1 MKRRLPG
8 PQTGPTRSR
17 LYYSRTRQCRAAARL
32 RKCQRALDDANG
44 RLRLLSAHTRG
55 IIFELDSDVRFVRT
69 WASDPQLLAAPESES
84 LGRTILDV
92 LGPEV
97 GRIHHDAAKATVE
110 TGNSVSY
117 EYELDV
123 PSGHRHF
130 ACQSVAVPAD
140 SGNGNHAVFWIRDI
154 TDQVQLQQKLIRT
167 ERLAMVGALA
177 AGVAHEIN
185 NPLAYMMLNAEQL
198 GRIFDHFEKGQ
209 PLNDRLDSVRNC
221 IRMIY
226 DGAGHVRNIVN
237 ELLQLAKPDDPT
249 EPVSISHAVNLSLDM
264 TRSFLDDRVRIR
276 IDCDDVSPVMA
287 NRGRLVQV
295 FTNLLANAAEAMTEI
310 DDGTHQEI
318 NISAQHLAPDAV
330 LVTFSDTG
338 IGISKETLSRIFDPF
353 FTTKPNGTGLG
364 LTICQRIINGFN
376 GEIRCEPL
384 HPRGTVFKIL
394 LEAAIPKS
402 RPMHMNTAY
411 DEHPV

>member
-1 MKRRLPG
+1 LTRRFPG
-8 PQTGPTRSR
+8 PQTRSLRSR
-17 LYYSRTRQCRAAARL
+17 LHRPRTPSCLTAAQL
-32 RKCQRALDDANG
+32 KKYQRALDDAKG

-55 IIFELDSDVRFVRT
+55 IVFELDSDVRFVRV
-69 WASDPQLLAAPESES
+69 WASDPQLLAAPESEA
-84 LGRTILDV
+84 LGRTILEV
-92 LGPEV
+92 LGPEI
-97 GRIHHDAAKATVE
+97 GQKHHDAAKVTVE

-123 PSGHRHF
+123 PSGHRYF
-130 ACQSVAVPAD
+130 SCQSVAVPAD
-140 SGNGNHAVFWIRDI
+140 SRKGNHAVFWIRDV

-198 GRIFDHFEKGQ
+198 GRIFDHFEKDQ
-209 PLNDRLDSVRNC
+209 PLNDRLDSVRTC
-221 IRMIY
+221 IRMIH

-249 EPVSISHAVNLSLDM
+249 EPVNISQAFNLALDM
-264 TRSFLDDRVRIR
+264 TRPILTDDVRIC

-287 NRGRLVQV
+287 NHGRLVQV
-295 FTNLLANAAEAMTEI
+295 FSNLLTNAAEAMPDTG
-310 DDGTHQEI
+310 DGKQHQVS
-318 NISAQHLAPDAV
+318 ISAQHLGPDAV

-338 IGISKETLSRIFDPF
+338 NGIAKSARNQIFDPF
-353 FTTKPNGTGLG
+353 FTTKSRGTGLG

-376 GEIRCEPL
+376 GEIRYEPA

-394 LEAAIPKS
+394 LEAAISKPQ
-402 RPMHMNTAY
+402 PTHLHPTHN
-411 DEHPV
+411 EHPA